1 MLGGGHVLY
10 RGEIRFIFG
19 ESVRFSEPFQRSPGA
34 GVVFFLFQRRNTTA
48 YRHILKYLILIMY
61 E

>member
-1 MLGGGHVLY
+1 MLGGGHELY

-19 ESVRFSEPFQRSPGA
+19 ESVRFSEPFQRSP